1 MARRVCHI
9 LVNIRLLGRLVFA
22 TRLSTTF
29 LLVRWFSHRP
39 ISYLCFCLCFKLSL
53 YLVDDV
59 LVADEGADPDAQDTY
74 GNTVLHMVV
83 IVEQLGEYFLHLLNI
98 FLHICQAC
106 LDMRWNIRSRRRTIL
121 WGTIENSQASL
132 FLACL
137 EGFHSIFPSFFNNLS
152 IYDILS

>member
-9 LVNIRLLGRLVFA
+9 LGNIRLLGRLVFA
-22 TRLSTTF
+22 TRPSTTY
-29 LLVRWFSHRP
+29 LLVRTFSHGP

-53 YLVDDV
+53 YLVDDL

-98 FLHICQAC
+98 YLHICQAC
-106 LDMRWNIRSRRRTIL
+106 LDMR
-121 WGTIENSQASL
+121 
-132 FLACL
+132 
-137 EGFHSIFPSFFNNLS
+137 
-152 IYDILS
+152 